1 MINTPEISQEI
12 DIQSHYL
19 FPDKHSAVKSVSNL
33 FGVSKWDIRRK
44 TGKEKHNRYM
54 IRTKLDEISWI
65 KIDKKWREGNKKR
78 DNWKVIKFYL

>member
-33 FGVSKWDIRRK
+33 FGVSK
-44 TGKEKHNRYM
+44 
-54 IRTKLDEISWI
+54 
-65 KIDKKWREGNKKR
+65 
-78 DNWKVIKFYL
+78 